1 MMKRQES
8 PQKPNNVLKVVR
20 KKIVIQAIIAV
31 QTVIITVAL
40 VFGMS
45 AAWYTNVVETS
56 GLQFEAAAW
65 GFTGEVSVGE
75 EPIQMSPGQSGI
87 IGLNV
92 VNTGEE
98 MVDVAVYASKEQMTE
113 LPMRQRL
120 FFYVDAVDTRNGET
134 VERVYINSKE
144 GYTYSI
150 LSHDRLVL
158 TEQRSNDVQLK
169 WQWVYD
175 MLGYYFLGSVTETTD
190 AENQKVLVTDV
201 QDYLRPVEY
210 DLDSA
215 VFEED
220 VLSQANGMATMDFL
234 ADLSEKDGYA
244 KPITPAEGMPGYYQV
259 DVDENG
265 YGVWVYL
272 CNWNEIQQATA
283 YDSQLG
289 KDAADALVAGTD
301 RQRFLTRLTLVGQ
314 KVAGEQRV
322 PADETELS
330 ALINGGGTVRLEQ
343 NFELTQM
350 LTVNSGEKTVVDL
363 NGYTITGPATGTLM
377 TLTGDSDVILMN
389 GKIQSQDKSKD
400 IISVSNSS
408 LTISDVE
415 IAGGNEGI
423 DISDQN
429 GSVDSCIRLFRSTFD
444 TEGSAVYVRG
454 NGTRTEAK
462 TQVII
467 EDCTLK
473 SNYIGVAT
481 NGTTSYWGVDIQ
493 IRQSQLS
500 GQYAAVYQPQG
511 NGTVQVTD
519 STLTGY
525 TGVVIKGGELHVLDS
540 TITGTGAAQNPQY
553 NKSGFTDT
561 GDGIYLEG
569 GYNTEMV
576 VTVAGNS
583 TVNSEHNQAVRVYE
597 EGTHFA
603 TVVITGGKF
612 SSDVTEFLPLGYT
625 YDAGTGAIIVPTTQE
640 ETGNEE

>member
-1 MMKRQES
+1 MKRQES

>member
-1 MMKRQES
+1 MKRQEN

-265 YGVWVYL
+265 YGIWVYL

-330 ALINGGGTVRLEQ
+330 TLINGGGTVRLEQ

-350 LTVNSGEKTVVDL
+350 LTVNSGQKTVLDL
-363 NGYTITGPATGTLM
+363 NGHTITGPATGTLM

-408 LTISDVE
+408 LTLSDVE
-415 IAGGNEGI
+415 ITGGNEGI

-493 IRQSQLS
+493 IRHSTLT
-500 GQYAAVYQPQG
+500 GKYAAVYQPQG

-525 TGVVIKGGELHVLDS
+525 TGVAIKGGELHVLDS

-553 NKSGFTDT
+553 SQSGFTDT

-569 GYNTEMV
+569 GYNTEML

-583 TVNSEHNQAVRVYE
+583 VVTSEKNQAVRVYE
-597 EGTHFA
+597 VDTNFA

-612 SSDVTEFLPLGYT
+612 SSDVTEFLPLGYV
-625 YDAGTGAIIVPTTQE
+625 YDDETDTVIAPTTQE

>member
-1 MMKRQES
+1 MKRQEN
-8 PQKPNNVLKVVR
+8 PQKPNNVLQAVR
-20 KKIVIQAIIAV
+20 KKVVIQAIIAV

-98 MVDVAVYASKEQMTE
+98 MVEVAVYASKEQMTE

-134 VERVYINSKE
+134 MERVYINSKE

-158 TEQRSNDVQLK
+158 SEARSNDVPLK

-215 VFEED
+215 VFTED
-220 VLSQANGMATMDFL
+220 RLSQANGMTTEAFL
-234 ADLSEKDGYA
+234 ADLSAKDGYTN
-244 KPITPAEGMPGYYQV
+244 PITPAEGMPGYYRV

-265 YGVWVYL
+265 YGIWVYL

-330 ALINGGGTVRLEQ
+330 TLINGGGTVRLEQ

-597 EGTHFA
+597 EGSHFA

-625 YDAGTGAIIVPTTQE
+625 YDAGTGAVIVPTTQE